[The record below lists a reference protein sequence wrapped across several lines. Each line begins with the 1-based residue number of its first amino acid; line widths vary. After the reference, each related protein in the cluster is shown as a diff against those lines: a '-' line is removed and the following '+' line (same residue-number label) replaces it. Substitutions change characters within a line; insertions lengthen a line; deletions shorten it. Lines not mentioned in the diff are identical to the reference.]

1 MKYYINSA
9 VILFLVCFQLSAQQS
24 QTIAPSDFDQITQTI
39 NYYFEGTSQDK
50 PELIKKAFHPD
61 LNLYSINQDGSL
73 RTWTGSDYIS
83 NFKGGNPSNRIGKIL
98 SIDIEN
104 NTAQA
109 KASIEYP
116 DDRPYM
122 FIDYFMM
129 LKVEGQWKIVHK
141 MYTRVS
147 K

>member
-1 MKYYINSA
+1 MKS
-9 VILFLVCFQLSAQQS
+9 FLLTICTLLAFAPALAQEEK
-24 QTIAPSDFDQITQTI
+24 SDFELITQTI
-39 NYYFEGTSQDK
+39 QYYLDGTSQDK

-61 LNLYSINQDGSL
+61 LNLYAINNDGSL
-73 RTWTGSDYIS
+73 RVWPGVDYIS
-83 NFKGGNPSNRIGKIL
+83 NFKGGNPNNRIGKIL

-122 FIDYFMM
+122 FIDYFML
-129 LKVEGQWKIVHK
+129 LKIEGQWKIVHK
-141 MYTRVS
+141 MYTRIPKS
-147 K
+147 